1 VPAAGQGSLPAAPET
16 VVLYLSTLAETAKVS
31 TLTRR
36 ISAISQAHQAA
47 GLETPTAH
55 LMVRKLMAGIRR
67 SKGTAQ
73 TGKRPLAAADLRA
86 LFAPLDS
93 RRILDVRDR
102 ALLLVGFAGA
112 FRRSE
117 LVGLDVTDLA
127 FNTAGLIVNIRRSKT
142 DQEGQGRRVGIPY
155 GSTPA
160 TCPVRALEAWLAALG
175 ADEGPLFRAINRH
188 GQLAGRRLTAQSVAL
203 VIKRLAAQAGMEADD
218 LAGHSLR
225 AGLATAAA
233 AAGVPERAIMAQT
246 GHRSL
251 ATLRKYIREGSLLI
265 LSRTPPPL
273 GGISYLD
280 IDFIAAG
287 TTPQAVVDYH
297 PSAEARACV
306 AALIAREKEGGLAAE
321 EKAELDHFMDLEHIL
336 RMAKARAR
344 QILTSGP

>member
-1 VPAAGQGSLPAAPET
+1 
-16 VVLYLSTLAETAKVS
+16 
-31 TLTRR
+31 
-36 ISAISQAHQAA
+36 
-47 GLETPTAH
+47 
-55 LMVRKLMAGIRR
+55 MAGIRR

-73 TGKRPLAAADLRA
+73 TGKRPLAAPDLRA

-117 LVGLDVTDLA
+117 LVGLDVSDLA

-142 DQEGQGRRVGIPY
+142 DQEWQGRRVGIPY

-251 ATLRKYIREGSLLI
+251 ATLRKYIREGSLFLEN
-265 LSRTPPPL
+265 
-273 GGISYLD
+273 
-280 IDFIAAG
+280 AAA
-287 TTPQAVVDYH
+287 QV
-297 PSAEARACV
+297 
-306 AALIAREKEGGLAAE
+306 GL
-321 EKAELDHFMDLEHIL
+321 
-336 RMAKARAR
+336 
-344 QILTSGP
+344 